1 MIRKPVTIQ
10 LSEGLDARPIALL
23 VQEASQYAS
32 TVYIEVEE
40 KQINAKSI
48 MGMMSLRLV
57 PGDEITI
64 VTNGVD
70 IISQSG
76 QVLVDA
82 MTRAAMVPIVVTQR
96 MITRRDHASNRRD
109 GIEQAK
115 KKGKYTGRKPI
126 EVDEKVLRQVNQELK
141 DGLITV
147 EEAMRRTKIG
157 SKSTFYRR
165 VRELD

>member
-64 VTNGVD
+64 VTNGSD
-70 IISQSG
+70 EEK
-76 QVLVDA
+76 
-82 MTRAAMVPIVVTQR
+82 AAQ
-96 MITRRDHASNRRD
+96 
-109 GIEQAK
+109 GIEK
-115 KKGKYTGRKPI
+115 F
-126 EVDEKVLRQVNQELK
+126 LVNVK
-141 DGLITV
+141 N
-147 EEAMRRTKIG
+147 K
-157 SKSTFYRR
+157 
-165 VRELD
+165 

>member
-1 MIRKPVTIQ
+1 MIRKPLTIQ

-70 IISQSG
+70 EE
-76 QVLVDA
+76 V
-82 MTRAAMVPIVVTQR
+82 AAQ
-96 MITRRDHASNRRD
+96 
-109 GIEQAK
+109 GIEK
-115 KKGKYTGRKPI
+115 FLSSVKNR
-126 EVDEKVLRQVNQELK
+126 
-141 DGLITV
+141 
-147 EEAMRRTKIG
+147 
-157 SKSTFYRR
+157 
-165 VRELD
+165 